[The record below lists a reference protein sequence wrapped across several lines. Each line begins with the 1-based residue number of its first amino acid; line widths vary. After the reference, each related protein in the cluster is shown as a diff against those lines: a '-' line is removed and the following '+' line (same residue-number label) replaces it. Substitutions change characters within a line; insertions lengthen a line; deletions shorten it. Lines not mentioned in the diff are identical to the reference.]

1 MRISD
6 WSSDV
11 CSSDLPADRA
21 CHARGDGAVAAGR
34 RAALRRGD
42 CQRYARPGGARSGGI
57 GMLSRRG
64 GRAMSLSLEAVDVFY
79 GDAQALN
86 GVSLAVPAGA
96 IVALIGSNGA
106 EIGRAPVSTPV
117 TNAHPV
123 YRLQLTQKKTKPI

>member
-42 CQRYARPGGARSGGI
+42 CQRYARPGGARSGGT

-64 GRAMSLSLEAVDVFY
+64 GRATSLSLEAVDVFY
-79 GDAQALN
+79 GDAQELD
-86 GVSLAVPAGA
+86 GVSLAVAAGA
-96 IVALIGSNGA
+96 LVAIIVANGA
-106 EIGRAPVSTPV
+106 GPSTLIQSEERPVGDEWVSTSRYGGC
-117 TNAHPV
+117 THP
-123 YRLQLTQKKTKPI
+123 